1 MKFHSTMKDVI
12 VRMAEF
18 LRIILHA
25 SANLFLA
32 WTSRVR
38 NWRVLINYIMKHIN
52 KLYFI
57 EIKSFLARTLHKVG
71 HIFSHPCTWVIGN
84 TAVVSSWMPTW
95 THIGFQENYVKNCSE
110 IKFKPILNVSHGSS
124 MKKWWLTISHL
135 TSYCKSTL
143 YCKYGPPCHVKG
155 EGNGTPLQYCCPE
168 NSLDGGAWWAAVHGV
183 AKSQTRLSDFTF
195 TFHFHALEKEMATHS
210 SFLAWRIPWM
220 E

>member
-1 MKFHSTMKDVI
+1 MKFHFTMKDVI

-57 EIKSFLARTLHKVG
+57 EIKSFLARTLPEVG
-71 HIFSHPCTWVIGN
+71 HIFSHPCAWVIGN
-84 TAVVSSWMPTW
+84 TAVVSSWMPTL

-110 IKFKPILNVSHGSS
+110 ITFKPILSVSHGSS

-143 YCKYGPPCHVKG
+143 YCKYGPPC
-155 EGNGTPLQYCCPE
+155 Q
-168 NSLDGGAWWAAVHGV
+168 
-183 AKSQTRLSDFTF
+183 
-195 TFHFHALEKEMATHS
+195 
-210 SFLAWRIPWM
+210 
-220 E
+220 